1 MQLSYYR
8 IHGKNFTST
17 SGMRVSQ
24 SSVNSLVGRVGIF
37 AGVERETGRNY
48 RKDAAVQFTYR
59 YSF

>member
-1 MQLSYYR
+1 VKEN
-8 IHGKNFTST
+8 H
-17 SGMRVSQ
+17 RV
-24 SSVNSLVGRVGIF
+24 F